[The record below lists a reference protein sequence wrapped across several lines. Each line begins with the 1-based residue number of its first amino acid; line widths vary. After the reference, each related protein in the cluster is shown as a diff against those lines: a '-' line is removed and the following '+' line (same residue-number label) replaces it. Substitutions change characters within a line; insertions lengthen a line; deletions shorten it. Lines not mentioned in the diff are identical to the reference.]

1 MLVEAILKQSTFSM
15 CSLRF
20 RKPSVT
26 KPVLDPQ
33 VGA

>member
-1 MLVEAILKQSTFSM
+1 LKQSTFSM

-20 RKPSVT
+20 RKLSAT

-33 VGA
+33 VGV